1 MSAGAEIQPADP
13 AARRLASAGAEIQ
26 PADPAARRLALTIVV
41 VIGALGLVPI
51 IWLRNTLDT
60 ISELR
65 HTDPLEATRM
75 MLAVSRLLGAATAVV
90 CFATAI
96 WLGWLGLRMKR
107 AERFPLPNAR
117 VVRDTPVLTG
127 AAARRQAR
135 IALVF
140 ASAVSSCRCSSCALH
155 LCSPRGRVDRT
166 GSTDELDC
174 ADELERTDESNSWE
188 SR

>member
-1 MSAGAEIQPADP
+1 M
-13 AARRLASAGAEIQ
+13 SAGAEIQ

-51 IWLRNTLDT
+51 IWLRNT
-60 ISELR
+60 
-65 HTDPLEATRM
+65 
-75 MLAVSRLLGAATAVV
+75 
-90 CFATAI
+90 
-96 WLGWLGLRMKR
+96 
-107 AERFPLPNAR
+107 
-117 VVRDTPVLTG
+117 
-127 AAARRQAR
+127 
-135 IALVF
+135 
-140 ASAVSSCRCSSCALH
+140 SAVSSCRCSSCALH